1 MNYELYTLP
10 NCKICE
16 EVKAHLEK
24 TNIIYSELGLGTS
37 VGRKSFTANLGD
49 ARKDI
54 KRENQGIVLP
64 VLIRRGDSKIEV
76 IAQGEKILDYQFN

>member
-1 MNYELYTLP
+1 MNYELYTLST
-10 NCKICE
+10 CKICE

-24 TNIIYSELGLGTS
+24 TNIVYSEFGLGTS
-37 VGRKSFTANLGD
+37 AGRKSFSANLGY

-64 VLIRRGDSKIEV
+64 ILIRRSDSKIEV
-76 IAQGEKILDYQFN
+76 IAQGEKILDHQFS

>member
-10 NCKICE
+10 NCEMCE
-16 EVKAHLEK
+16 EVKAHLEGA
-24 TNIIYSELGLGTS
+24 NIVYSELGLGTS
-37 VGRKSFTANLGD
+37 AGRKSFTANLGD

-64 VLIRRGDSKIEV
+64 VLIRRSDSKIEV
-76 IAQGEKILDYQFN
+76 IAQGEKILNHQFS